1 MIVFGGRTGRPAAE
15 RRAACCVE
23 PGAQSFSVETPQL
36 TIHRKLSTL
45 FILDKQFG
53 ITMDRLQAMR
63 LFTCIVDSGSFT
75 RAAQQLGMQRA
86 SATQI
91 MKQLE
96 AHLGARLLVRT
107 TRHVS
112 PTLDGAAYYQ
122 RCVDILNGI
131 DEAEAS
137 FSHAA
142 QHPQGVLKVDL
153 SGSFARLVV
162 IPALPGFF
170 ARYPQVTLDISVGDR
185 RVDLAR
191 KSVDCVVRIGE
202 LSDSSLVARRV
213 GLLEQVT
220 CASPGY
226 LEAHGKPR
234 NPANLERHR
243 EIAYL
248 SASDGRRIPLE
259 FTVNGS
265 VETRELPAVV
275 SVNNGDAY
283 VAACEAGL
291 GIIQVPRY
299 HVVPQLEAGVLVEI
313 LPRYRPPSLP
323 VSILYPHRGHLSP
336 KLRVFIEW
344 VAELVVQSPQ
354 HSRTSGT
361 AAGKRRTSRA
371 SIAGSSARS

>member
-1 MIVFGGRTGRPAAE
+1 M
-15 RRAACCVE
+15 
-23 PGAQSFSVETPQL
+23 
-36 TIHRKLSTL
+36 
-45 FILDKQFG
+45 
-53 ITMDRLQAMR
+53 AMR

-122 RCVDILNGI
+122 RCVDILDGI

-142 QHPQGVLKVDL
+142 RHPQGALKVDL
-153 SGSFARLVV
+153 ASSFARLVV
-162 IPALPGFF
+162 IPALPDFF
-170 ARYPQVTLDISVGDR
+170 ARYPQVTLDISIGDR

-191 KSVDCVVRIGE
+191 ESVDCVVRIGE
-202 LSDSSLVARRV
+202 LTDSSLVARRV
-213 GLLEQVT
+213 GMLEQVT

-226 LEAHGKPR
+226 LAAHGRPR
-234 NPANLERHR
+234 NLAALAKHR
-243 EIAYL
+243 EVAYV
-248 SASDGRRIPLE
+248 SASSGKRVPLAFSVDGR
-259 FTVNGS
+259 
-265 VETRELPAVV
+265 VETRELPASV

-291 GIIQVPRY
+291 GIVQVPRY
-299 HVVPQLEAGVLVEI
+299 HVVGQLQRGTLTEI
-313 LPRYRPPSLP
+313 FTRVRPPSLP
-323 VSILYPHRGHLSP
+323 LSVLYPHRGHLSP
-336 KLRVFIEW
+336 RLRVFIDW
-344 VAELVVQSPQ
+344 VAGLS
-354 HSRTSGT
+354 
-361 AAGKRRTSRA
+361 
-371 SIAGSSARS
+371 

>member
-1 MIVFGGRTGRPAAE
+1 
-15 RRAACCVE
+15 
-23 PGAQSFSVETPQL
+23 
-36 TIHRKLSTL
+36 
-45 FILDKQFG
+45 
-53 ITMDRLQAMR
+53 MDRLLAMR

-122 RCVDILNGI
+122 RCIDILDGI
-131 DEAEAS
+131 DAAEAS

-142 QHPQGVLKVDL
+142 RHPQGTLKVDL
-153 SGSFARLVV
+153 SSSFARLVV

-170 ARYPQVTLDISVGDR
+170 ARYPQVALDLSIGDR

-191 KSVDCVVRIGE
+191 ESIDCVVRIGE
-202 LSDSSLVARRV
+202 LTDSSLVARRV
-213 GLLEQVT
+213 GVLAQVT

-226 LEAHGKPR
+226 LAEHGKPR
-234 NPANLERHR
+234 NLADLARHR
-243 EIAYL
+243 EVAYV
-248 SASDGRRIPLE
+248 SASSGKRVPLE
-259 FTVNGS
+259 FSADGRT
-265 VETRELPAVV
+265 EARELPSAV

-299 HVVPQLEAGVLVEI
+299 HVAAQLRSGTLAEI
-313 LPRYRPPSLP
+313 LTRHRPPALP
-323 VSILYPHRGHLSP
+323 LSVLYPHRGHLSP
-336 KLRVFIEW
+336 RLRVFIDW
-344 VAELVVQSPQ
+344 VAELSQ
-354 HSRTSGT
+354 G
-361 AAGKRRTSRA
+361 
-371 SIAGSSARS
+371 